1 MENIRTELNQAYD
14 KPKKNMQKT
23 TGPQREK
30 EFMQRKVGVLLN
42 AAERSKEGFQV
53 LPLKF

>member
-14 KPKKNMQKT
+14 KPKRNMQRI
-23 TGPQREK
+23 TGQQREK
-30 EFMQRKVGVLLN
+30 ELMQRKVRVLLN

-53 LPLKF
+53 LPLQF

>member
-14 KPKKNMQKT
+14 KPKKNLQKT

-53 LPLKF
+53 LPLQF